1 MYKSNRGIAM
11 ASGLSRP
18 AAAEVQTVRMN
29 APASSTRTLDL
40 YDKLREDLLSGRLK
54 PGQKLQMRFL
64 MDAYQAGQ
72 TPLREAL
79 NRLTAEGLVEAREQ
93 RGFLVAPVSRSQLRE
108 LTMTRCWLEA
118 LALRKAMEAAT
129 PAWEE
134 ALVVAHHR
142 LSRTP
147 RSLNPDEFEDNP
159 DWERLHRIFHRTLI
173 GQCGSAP
180 LIGFCDQ
187 LADQLYRYRRLSIR
201 RAFPSR
207 KVADEHQAIV
217 TAVLDRDVERAVE
230 LLMRHYQQTADVI
243 LEDPSL

>member
-1 MYKSNRGIAM
+1 VYRSSIHTEIAGA
-11 ASGLSRP
+11 ASRSDP
-18 AAAEVQTVRMN
+18 AEAEPVRMN
-29 APASSTRTLDL
+29 PLAPSTRTLDL

-93 RGFLVAPVSRSQLRE
+93 RGFLVAAVSRSELRE

-147 RSLNPDEFEDNP
+147 RSLNPEQFEDNP
-159 DWERLHRIFHRTLI
+159 EWERLHRIFHRTLI
-173 GQCGSAP
+173 GQCGSTA

-187 LADQLYRYRRLSIR
+187 LADRLYRYRRLSIR
-201 RAFPSR
+201 RAFPTR
-207 KVADEHQAIV
+207 HVADEHVAIFE
-217 TAVLDRDVERAVE
+217 AVLDADVERAID
-230 LLMRHYQQTADVI
+230 LLSRHYQQTADVI
-243 LEDPSL
+243 LKDPSL

>member
-1 MYKSNRGIAM
+1 MYKSSQGIAT
-11 ASGLSRP
+11 APGLSRP
-18 AAAEVQTVRMN
+18 DPDEVQTVRMN
-29 APASSTRTLDL
+29 VPASSTRTLDL
-40 YDKLREDLLSGRLK
+40 YDKLRDDLLSGRLR

-64 MDAYQAGQ
+64 MDTYQAGQ

-93 RGFLVAPVSRSQLRE
+93 RGFLVAPVSRAELRE
-108 LTMTRCWLEA
+108 LTMTRCWVEA

-129 PAWEE
+129 PTWEE

-147 RSLNPDEFEDNP
+147 RSLNPDRFEDNP
-159 DWERLHRIFHRTLI
+159 EWERLHRIFHRTLI
-173 GQCGSAP
+173 SQCGSSP

-201 RAFPSR
+201 RAFPAR
-207 KVADEHQAIV
+207 PVADEHLAIV
-217 TAVLDRDVERAVE
+217 TAVLDADADRAVD

-243 LEDPSL
+243 LEDPTL

>member
-1 MYKSNRGIAM
+1 MYRSAIGIATAH
-11 ASGLSRP
+11 ASSRSSP
-18 AAAEVQTVRMN
+18 AEADPIRMN
-29 APASSTRTLDL
+29 PLAPSTRTLDL

-79 NRLTAEGLVEAREQ
+79 NRLTSEGLVEAREQ
-93 RGFLVAPVSRSQLRE
+93 RGFLVSPVSRSELQE
-108 LTMTRCWLEA
+108 LTMTRCWLEG
-118 LALRKAMEAAT
+118 LALRKSMEAAT

-147 RSLNPDEFEDNP
+147 RSLNPEQFEDNP
-159 DWERLHRIFHRTLI
+159 EWERLHRIFHRTLI
-173 GQCGSAP
+173 SQCGSTP
-180 LIGFCDQ
+180 LIGFCDH
-187 LADQLYRYRRLSIR
+187 LADQLYRYRRVSIR
-201 RAFPSR
+201 RAFPTR

-217 TAVLDRDVERAVE
+217 TAVLDREVDRAVA
-230 LLMRHYQQTADVI
+230 LLERHYQQTADVI

>member
-1 MYKSNRGIAM
+1 VYKSLTGAARLAA
-11 ASGLSRP
+11 ASGPDP
-18 AAAEVQTVRMN
+18 AEAELVRMI
-29 APASSTRTLDL
+29 PLSPSTRTLDL

-79 NRLTAEGLVEAREQ
+79 NRLTSEGLVEAREQ
-93 RGFLVAPVSRSQLRE
+93 RGFLVSPVSRTELQE
-108 LTMTRCWLEA
+108 LTMTRCWIEA
-118 LALRKAMEAAT
+118 LALRKSMEAAT

-147 RSLNPDEFEDNP
+147 RSLNPVQFEDNP
-159 DWERLHRIFHRTLI
+159 EWERLHRIFHRTLI
-173 GQCGSAP
+173 SQCGSNP
-180 LIGFCDQ
+180 LTGFCDH
-187 LADQLYRYRRLSIR
+187 LADQLYRYRRVSIR
-201 RAFPSR
+201 HAFPTR
-207 KVADEHQAIV
+207 KVGAEHQAIV
-217 TAVLDRDVERAVE
+217 SAVLDREIDRAVG
-230 LLMRHYQQTADVI
+230 LLERHYQQTANVI

>member
-1 MYKSNRGIAM
+1 
-11 ASGLSRP
+11 
-18 AAAEVQTVRMN
+18 MN
-29 APASSTRTLDL
+29 APIPSTRTLDL
-40 YDKLREDLLSGRLK
+40 YDKLRDDLLSGRLR

-93 RGFLVAPVSRSQLRE
+93 RGFLVASVSRSELRE
-108 LTMTRCWLEA
+108 LTMTRCWLEE

-147 RSLNPDEFEDNP
+147 RSLNPEQFEDNP
-159 DWERLHRIFHRTLI
+159 EWERLHRIFHRTLVS
-173 GQCGSAP
+173 QCGSAP

-201 RAFPSR
+201 RAFPTR
-207 KVADEHQAIV
+207 KVGDEHQAIV
-217 TAVLDRDVERAVE
+217 SAVLDRDVEHAVE
-230 LLMRHYQQTADVI
+230 LLMRHYRQTADVI